1 MAETFINIKFP
12 FFDSPKGFFLEMTKT
27 NKDSIKSNLMHL
39 LLTNKGERLY
49 MPDFGTNLRKFI
61 FEQNDLDTQLDIRD
75 ELQSTIAKFIP
86 NLTIDRLEVN
96 PIENTNHSVTVVLEY
111 TVSDNTFSESDII
124 TLEL

>member
-12 FFDSPKGFFLEMTKT
+12 FFDSPKGYFLEMTKT
-27 NKDSIKSNLMHL
+27 NKDAIKSNLMHL

-75 ELQSTIAKFIP
+75 ELQNTIAKFIP

>member
-27 NKDSIKSNLMHL
+27 NKDAIKSNLMHL

-49 MPDFGTNLRKFI
+49 MPDFGTNLRRFI
-61 FEQNDLDTQLDIRD
+61 FEQNDLETQLDIRD
-75 ELQSTIAKFIP
+75 ELQNTIAKFIP
-86 NLTIDRLEVN
+86 NLTIDRLEVI
-96 PIENTNHSVTVVLEY
+96 PVKNTNHTVKVVLEY
-111 TVSDNTFSESDII
+111 TVTDNTFSESDII